1 MARLTKAE
9 RRTLIRFS
17 LVNKTDFQV
26 YLHELI
32 TRTDKCLLSEKKYLN
47 ELSEV
52 IKSIKMQNVD
62 IESNEIIVEYSVYQL
77 YYHLLQGLHTY
88 LFNVIGDNTGTAMS
102 YKKYRDLVEKKKKN
116 KALSFE
122 IYDLTD
128 EQRSTLKLFNT
139 LRNWSSHVPESLLT
153 AERKID

>member
-1 MARLTKAE
+1 
-9 RRTLIRFS
+9 
-17 LVNKTDFQV
+17 
-26 YLHELI
+26 
-32 TRTDKCLLSEKKYLN
+32 
-47 ELSEV
+47 
-52 IKSIKMQNVD
+52 
-62 IESNEIIVEYSVYQL
+62 
-77 YYHLLQGLHTY
+77 
-88 LFNVIGDNTGTAMS
+88 MS